1 MKITKDTLNQLPKKE
16 SNIVESFLEDLEMA
30 NEKVINAKLYID
42 WQDYHDTYSPE
53 RVDPCPDYYG
63 CYTLMTENEELYKQ
77 KFGYV
82 DCTLSEKLPLNDFE
96 SVFFAIIEF
105 IDFLN

>member
-16 SNIVESFLEDLEMA
+16 SNIIESLLE
-30 NEKVINAKLYID
+30 
-42 WQDYHDTYSPE
+42 DYHDTYSPE

-105 IDFLN
+105 IDFLNSLFKILKSDIFS